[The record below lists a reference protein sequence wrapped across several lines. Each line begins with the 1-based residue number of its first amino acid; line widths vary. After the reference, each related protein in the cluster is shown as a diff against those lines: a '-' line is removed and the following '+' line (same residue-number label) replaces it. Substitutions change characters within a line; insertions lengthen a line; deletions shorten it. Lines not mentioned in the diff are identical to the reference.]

1 MFSTISQALRTGEP
15 LHEASHQSLIDRFHY
30 HGTVATQSL
39 ADETT
44 QSPLEAITDYNYMF
58 YASAIVAVIQLLEV
72 CDLINCGFICLEPWI
87 LIMVVLR
94 FVCRVFK
101 SSGQL
106 L

>member
-1 MFSTISQALRTGEP
+1 MNMFSTISQALRTGEP
-15 LHEASHQSLIDRFHY
+15 LHEASHQNLIDRFHY

-72 CDLINCGFICLEPWI
+72 CDLINCGFICLEP
-87 LIMVVLR
+87 
-94 FVCRVFK
+94 
-101 SSGQL
+101 
-106 L
+106 